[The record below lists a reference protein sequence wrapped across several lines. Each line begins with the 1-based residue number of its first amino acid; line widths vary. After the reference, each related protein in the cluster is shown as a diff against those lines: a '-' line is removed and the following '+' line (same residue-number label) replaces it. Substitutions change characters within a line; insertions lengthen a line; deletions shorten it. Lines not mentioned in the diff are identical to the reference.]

1 MFHPTGWTVTSSAL
15 PVLSS
20 SSPGVAYKASL
31 CLPKRQRAASS
42 PALQSLLSSAARA
55 LLQRLRDGADHMG
68 RLCGCWR
75 GTKEGAGLVPLMIPE
90 IRGNR
95 GAFDVEDPGV
105 HHLTVNLHHYFIVL
119 PIDHIICRGAD
130 TGFNRGFRVGAVNT
144 LSRLQSF
151 ISFCICVP
159 ICPALSST

>member
-1 MFHPTGWTVTSSAL
+1 
-15 PVLSS
+15 
-20 SSPGVAYKASL
+20 
-31 CLPKRQRAASS
+31 
-42 PALQSLLSSAARA
+42 
-55 LLQRLRDGADHMG
+55 MG

-119 PIDHIICRGAD
+119 PIDHIIIYVYCW
-130 TGFNRGFRVGAVNT
+130 
-144 LSRLQSF
+144 
-151 ISFCICVP
+151 
-159 ICPALSST
+159 